1 MSIHAL
7 FGRWAPTALMRSG
20 RCWRRR
26 GSGGRP
32 RLEGAGMPV
41 ERRTGAGPFLT
52 ACVCVALMSCSAQ
65 DSVFS
70 KAPKYSAGSEQDLSS
85 VVECIADRWERS
97 TRHLHRSR
105 VGSTVRLQGRTFF
118 RGVPI
123 GVKAWHAAG
132 RTEVQF
138 FEGRAADRIYL
149 LSIRDCLR

>member
-1 MSIHAL
+1 
-7 FGRWAPTALMRSG
+7 MRG
-20 RCWRRR
+20 K
-26 GSGGRP
+26 
-32 RLEGAGMPV
+32 
-41 ERRTGAGPFLT
+41 RRTGAALLLT
-52 ACVCVALMSCSAQ
+52 TCVCLALMSCSRQ

-70 KAPKYSAGSEQDLSS
+70 GAPQYSAASEQDLPS
-85 VVECIADRWERS
+85 VIECIADRWERS

-132 RTEVQF
+132 RTEVRF

-149 LSIRDCLR
+149 LSIKECVR